1 MLPKE
6 KLLEMLSGVSS
17 SLYRLNACQLL
28 QSSPDSS
35 PEIVEALIK
44 ASHDPDEEVAH
55 AAINA
60 LNAEVHRQMAL
71 KMGLSLELDIPTD
84 YHEKNTS
91 FARLQIL
98 QAITFFLCVGILL
111 YSIYNMSGSYSNGEW
126 TWTSAGRGIITS
138 AIWRGIF
145 IGVYLLYIGL
155 QVYAILKYGL
165 SESFAFLANILDTIR
180 NFFN

>member
-6 KLLEMLSGVSS
+6 KLLEMLSGEHN
-17 SLYRLNACQLL
+17 SLFRLDACRMLR
-28 QSSPDSS
+28 SSPDSS

-44 ASHDPDEEVAH
+44 ASHDTDEEVAH

-60 LNAEVHRQMAL
+60 LNAEVHREMVL

-84 YHEKNTS
+84 HQEKNS
-91 FARLQIL
+91 SLVRLQIG
-98 QAITFFLCVGILL
+98 QSITFLLCVGILL
-111 YSIYNMSGSYSNGEW
+111 FSIYNMSGSYSHGEW

-165 SESFAFLANILDTIR
+165 IESFAFLAKILDTIQ
-180 NFFN
+180 NFFD